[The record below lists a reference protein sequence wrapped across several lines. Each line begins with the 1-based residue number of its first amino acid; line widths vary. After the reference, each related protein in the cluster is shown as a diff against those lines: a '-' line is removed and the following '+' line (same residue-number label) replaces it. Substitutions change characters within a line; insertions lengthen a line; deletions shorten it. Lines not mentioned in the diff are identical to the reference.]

1 MAIIIQAAIA
11 GVEPRLMEVSRMIG
25 LGPLSRIAKI
35 VLPAALP
42 RLFVAFRLAA
52 GISLIVAVAVEIAIN
67 PLGLGYALMQAQ
79 QTLRPELMF
88 AVLLWV
94 GIIGFALN
102 WLLLATQRRL
112 FGRAAL
118 AGAAR

>member
-52 GISLIVAVAVEIAIN
+52 GISLIVAVAVEIVIN

-102 WLLLATQRRL
+102 WLLLAAQRRL

-118 AGAAR
+118 GGAAR

>member
-52 GISLIVAVAVEIAIN
+52 GISLIVAVAVEIVIN

-102 WLLLATQRRL
+102 WLLLAAQRRL